1 MVLNLQQLYL
11 ENNLLT
17 ELPENM
23 FTEAPN
29 LRWLDLR
36 NNKLINIP
44 ASVINHKYLET
55 ILLQNNKITHLPT
68 YLSTA
73 KSVKHLKLS
82 GNPILFPPMDV
93 IKSGTDSVMNFLNFY
108 YESENAANDVQK
120 TCDKSIAVSI
130 KSVPSSENCLQNGE
144 TDKINSNI
152 KRIECNNEEFDFE
165 NRIINKDI
173 LKVNNNDSKFL
184 AKMKSDIKKVQ
195 NNQIK
200 SYQIKTPILSVK
212 KLNKE
217 FKANKKKD
225 KFDKLH
231 HPLNHSIC
239 SLEYEKAN
247 RSNEAHKTDS
257 TLFKYFNSN
266 KYVRKTKVLSKQ
278 EQSLKIVQTAL
289 EEKILEKKKD
299 LLTRREKVL
308 QDRK

>member
-1 MVLNLQQLYL
+1 M
-11 ENNLLT
+11 ENNFLT

-36 NNKLINIP
+36 NNKLMNLP
-44 ASVINHKYLET
+44 ASVINHQYLET
-55 ILLQNNKITHLPT
+55 ILLQNNKIAHLPT

-73 KSVKHLKLS
+73 KSVKHLKLN

-93 IKSGTDSVMNFLNFY
+93 IKSGTDSIMNFLNFY
-108 YESENAANDVQK
+108 YESENAANDIQK
-120 TCDKSIAVSI
+120 TCDKFTAVSI
-130 KSVPSSENCLQNGE
+130 KSVPSSENYSQNGE
-144 TDKINSNI
+144 TLKINSNV
-152 KRIECNNEEFDFE
+152 KRIECNKEEFDFE
-165 NRIINKDI
+165 TRIINKDI
-173 LKVNNNDSKFL
+173 LKVNNDSEFL
-184 AKMKSDIKKVQ
+184 AKMKSDIKKAQ
-195 NNQIK
+195 SNQIK
-200 SYQIKTPILSVK
+200 SYQIKTPILSVR

-217 FKANKKKD
+217 FKANKKKSL
-225 KFDKLH
+225 DKLH
-231 HPLNHSIC
+231 HPPNHSIC

-266 KYVRKTKVLSKQ
+266 KYVRKAKVLSKQ
-278 EQSLKIVQTAL
+278 EQSLKIVQTAF
-289 EEKILEKKKD
+289 EEKMLEKKKD